1 MIIYGT
7 KPVNLLSKNSKNTTC
22 PNCQTEGSITYHI
35 YRKHAHIFW
44 IPLFPLGK
52 KGYSECS
59 HCKNVLE
66 PKEMPRNMQMEL
78 DIVKNEARGPI
89 WQFAGLGII
98 AILFVWG
105 GFASKQDKKMELQYL
120 AAPAVNDVYEYK
132 AEPGS
137 YSTMKVVEVTSDSVF
152 VAPNMYEISKMSK
165 IYKIDKSENYSEDVY
180 GISKIDLN
188 KMYSDGKIFDINRD

>member
-7 KPVNLLSKNSKNTTC
+7 KSVNLLSKNSKNTAC

-52 KGYSECS
+52 KGYSECA

-78 DIVKNEARGPI
+78 DTIKNEASGPI
-89 WQFAGLGII
+89 WQFAGLAII
-98 AILFVWG
+98 AILIIWG
-105 GFASKQDKKMELQYL
+105 AFANEQDKKMELQYI
-120 AAPAVNDVYEYK
+120 ASPEVNDVYEYK
-132 AEPGS
+132 SESGS
-137 YSTMKVVEVTSDSVF
+137 YSTMKVVEVSDDSVF
-152 VAPNMYEISKMSK
+152 VVPNMYETNKMTK
-165 IYKIDKSENYSEDVY
+165 VYKIDKAENYSEDVY
-180 GISKIDLN
+180 GISMTDLN
-188 KMYSDGKIFDINRD
+188 LMYTDGDIFDINRD